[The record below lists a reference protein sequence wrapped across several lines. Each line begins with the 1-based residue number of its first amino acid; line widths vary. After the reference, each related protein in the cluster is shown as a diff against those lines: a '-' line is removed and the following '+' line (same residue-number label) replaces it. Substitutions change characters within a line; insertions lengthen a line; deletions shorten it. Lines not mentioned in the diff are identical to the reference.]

1 MAEALKTFR
10 EGEDILASE
19 TNENN
24 QFLLSKLSDNAAQ
37 VQQYVEGEVATIKS
51 NVSSVQAT
59 LQNNIDELANKVLV
73 GVMTQGNTGSVKFT
87 DSATKQSVIIQYGS
101 VTGMGNGT
109 TKVVELPVAF
119 TSGTS
124 YAVATSASYVQSAGD
139 KGSSHYTTN
148 HKSTSFTIGSRFE
161 QYGGNTIWW
170 IAIGH

>member
-59 LQNNIDELANKVLV
+59 LQNNIDELAAKFPIYIVESAVDGASGYVLYNNNFHMEW
-73 GVMTQGNTGSVKFT
+73 GTTGSVDGDVVIPVNFLKPFT
-87 DSATKQSVIIQYGS
+87 TSTYTVAGS
-101 VTGMGNGT
+101 MSS
-109 TKVVELPVAF
+109 P
-119 TSGTS
+119 
-124 YAVATSASYVQSAGD
+124 QSAGD
-139 KGSSHYTTN
+139 KTNCWRSQSLTT
-148 HKSTSFTIGSRFE
+148 TGFTLVAQFSGWNGPGVIRWLAVGF
-161 QYGGNTIWW
+161 
-170 IAIGH
+170 

>member
-59 LQNNIDELANKVLV
+59 LQNNIDELAAKFPIYIIESAVDGTSGYVLYNNNFHMEW
-73 GVMTQGNTGSVKFT
+73 GTT
-87 DSATKQSVIIQYGS
+87 QSVD
-101 VTGMGNGT
+101 GT
-109 TKVVELPVAF
+109 TTVPIKFLKPFTTNTYTVA
-119 TSGTS
+119 G
-124 YAVATSASYVQSAGD
+124 SASSPQSAGD
-139 KGSSHYTTN
+139 KSNIWRSQNLRTDGFDVVSQ
-148 HKSTSFTIGSRFE
+148 FE
-161 QYGGNTIWW
+161 GWNGPGVIRWL
-170 IAIGH
+170 AVGF

>member
-24 QFLLSKLSDNAAQ
+24 QFLLSKITDNAAQ
-37 VQQYVEGEVATIKS
+37 VQAYVEGEVATIKS

-59 LQNNIDELANKVLV
+59 LQNNIDSIAAQMLV
-73 GVMTQGNTGSVKFT
+73 GVITQDTGGSIKLT
-87 DSATKQSVIIQYGS
+87 DSATKKSVIIQYGS

-109 TKVVELPVAF
+109 SKVVDLPVAF
-119 TSGTS
+119 TSGVT
-124 YAVATSASYVQSAGD
+124 YAVATSATYKQTAGD
-139 KGSSHYTTN
+139 KGSSHYTTD
-148 HKSTSFTIGSRFE
+148 HTATSFTIGSRFE
-161 QYGGNTIWW
+161 QSGGHTIWW